1 MGEAERPSVLE
12 SEASPFPSRE
22 EDGAAAAAIAAAAAA
37 AAADGL
43 VLRGGSRG
51 PSDAATESDASEGLC
66 SQSPSIDQ
74 LDTEGL
80 PHQRQHLIRRPGQ
93 QGQTAHSG
101 VAGDIAA
108 STPDESSSGLPFRQV
123 INAAC
128 TSSSLQRIAESFRF
142 VERAPCICAD
152 ARSCTFG
159 GGVGQLQQRQRR
171 EVLRMLMQE
180 DSLSPDQQKREE
192 ADPFSLFSTNVA
204 ALASSCCDRHA
215 PPRGPVHG
223 NDGSPNGVFN
233 RSENA
238 VPSNAANEAGA
249 GCNWEIFAAALDK
262 ELDAIIDTL
271 DTSGILEKMQHSLGA
286 SLSPAVFAYPKM
298 QEARAL
304 EAASQEAAN
313 DTNPSTPADTLPA
326 LHSDSLTAASRAAVP
341 AVADEETPPQV
352 ECGGIFAALA
362 AVEAHC
368 NEISKKFGEKLTML
382 RRMYPQWHQQ
392 HRWNQQQQQEP
403 QQLKYHHVKPYKP
416 LSFHDRGSHMPL
428 FPYRNTACPPPS
440 LLQLRERRNRLHKLS
455 ERKGS
460 WEVREDLPHVN
471 ASFPDAAWFSLG
483 CCAGRMW
490 RRLLLESGVSASHQL
505 ELLRLLQGDDLV
517 EGCFVI
523 DTVRKDRTLS
533 RRVVAGR
540 RGRRE
545 FMDALCLPHA
555 VVRGWVV
562 RCDRERDL
570 MLLRLVGVEVY
581 PEASASQEEKQEETS
596 TTPNQTAG
604 RGAACAPARGT
615 PTGTHEGADYL
626 KRRLLRAEVDIG
638 SSGLYAA
645 LPVASIPRYEFVG
658 GQASGCCG
666 RFVCAGTSVRVCL
679 KRRAAPAGS
688 CATLAGGFQRS
699 SNGGVVERLA
709 KQQHQPLLDET
720 TLNAAHAHVE
730 ASVALP
736 EDLQGNPTLVELLQE
751 PLGFSAALPYDAAHP
766 QPEEADFEQIHAL
779 QMPSKAESR
788 EPLRWWDGGS
798 GLLQSRLP
806 YMLRSS
812 GAFMNPVATHRRL
825 HAFSALHLL
834 GMALAP
840 QAKVSVADSNPPKG
854 ASGGR
859 KRATNDGNMVLVY
872 TEAEAWEAALRRLGD
887 GCFMSLLN
895 AASPCEAI
903 RCALA
908 RAERNPAVRA
918 GGIGRLLAQEQGA
931 DWAKRRLKA
940 GVACARRGYLDQAL
954 QLYDSALQLQPN
966 YADAL
971 IARGAA
977 YANKLDY
984 EKAAAD
990 LDAALALEPANKNAA
1005 KYRAIVAERMEG
1017 KEQGKPAASG
1027 DRDKTPSPDRK
1038 QCKSPEHARLHELRA
1053 SRATTIIRRTP
1064 GSASRS
1070 VSRNALTSAAAAA
1083 NAILE
1088 QAAASG
1094 MGRGASSL
1102 LGTSSAV
1109 DRIRSQQEQQR
1120 QHLLHLQ
1127 QQKRRAELMQKQLQ
1141 HSQKMERQILEK
1153 KRIEQ
1158 LRLQQQISQP
1168 SSSHSSNRSKEKSN
1182 KSDKKSSKSKRKR
1195 KHSDSDS

>member
-12 SEASPFPSRE
+12 S
-22 EDGAAAAAIAAAAAA
+22 
-37 AAADGL
+37 
-43 VLRGGSRG
+43 

-368 NEISKKFGEKLTML
+368 NEISKKF
-382 RRMYPQWHQQ
+382 
-392 HRWNQQQQQEP
+392 
-403 QQLKYHHVKPYKP
+403 
-416 LSFHDRGSHMPL
+416 
-428 FPYRNTACPPPS
+428 ACPPPS

-523 DTVRKDRTLS
+523 DTVRKDRTMSDGGAQASRRRRTPLEEVQLKLEARGFSTCPIASLS

-940 GVACARRGYLDQAL
+940 GVVCARRGYLDQAL

-1017 KEQGKPAASG
+1017 KECVVVAIAGEAC
-1027 DRDKTPSPDRK
+1027 RVR
-1038 QCKSPEHARLHELRA
+1038 R
-1053 SRATTIIRRTP
+1053 SRQNTVPR
-1064 GSASRS
+1064 
-1070 VSRNALTSAAAAA
+1070 
-1083 NAILE
+1083 
-1088 QAAASG
+1088 
-1094 MGRGASSL
+1094 
-1102 LGTSSAV
+1102 
-1109 DRIRSQQEQQR
+1109 
-1120 QHLLHLQ
+1120 
-1127 QQKRRAELMQKQLQ
+1127 
-1141 HSQKMERQILEK
+1141 
-1153 KRIEQ
+1153 
-1158 LRLQQQISQP
+1158 
-1168 SSSHSSNRSKEKSN
+1168 
-1182 KSDKKSSKSKRKR
+1182 
-1195 KHSDSDS
+1195 